1 MILFKLITTCPN
13 PHRHEA
19 EVSHLSPGSIPDTA
33 NLLCQ
38 SFTFSP
44 DHTPSQLLPIF
55 PLGSCSSDPHRP
67 LGFSASYRRYRCPR
81 WLQHSGNAKAPG
93 DNTGHSK
100 PILLFMEGSVCCCW
114 RRMILAKWCMTH
126 HDHKRLFSGA
136 PPAPPISLCCQLIHQ
151 Q

>member
-67 LGFSASYRRYRCPR
+67 LGFSASYRRYRCPH
-81 WLQHSGNAKAPG
+81 WLQHSGNECQSTRRQHRTQQARPPVYGRLCLQLLEEDDTGKA
-93 DNTGHSK
+93 
-100 PILLFMEGSVCCCW
+100 V
-114 RRMILAKWCMTH
+114 
-126 HDHKRLFSGA
+126 HD
-136 PPAPPISLCCQLIHQ
+136 PPRSQEAFQWSPSSTPD
-151 Q
+151 